1 MDMHLCMLLAWKKTI
16 FFSTHFW
23 LYTPSTLFKMFRFI
37 WCFLCQIF
45 SPYGFVEDI
54 YILRDEMR
62 QNRGIFIFLIVDLSI
77 LYNFELHVIDWVGW
91 RYLHCGGW
99 LCLPQYG
106 IFNLMM
112 SCVLFDVTRT
122 GDILICMLASYLRG

>member
-1 MDMHLCMLLAWKKTI
+1 MNVFLLTQPQLNNLLMYSTVHRYRCIMHLCTSICLCMHIFSYGYALMHATCMERTI

-23 LYTPSTLFKMFRFI
+23 LYTPSTLFKMFRFM

-62 QNRGIFIFLIVDLSI
+62 QNRGISIFLIVDLSI
-77 LYNFELHVIDWVGW
+77 LYNFELHVIDWAG
-91 RYLHCGGW
+91 
-99 LCLPQYG
+99 
-106 IFNLMM
+106 
-112 SCVLFDVTRT
+112 
-122 GDILICMLASYLRG
+122 